1 VKDGTRTRDRQGH
14 NLELYHL
21 SYLHRRVAV
30 GAPHGGRLGYHR
42 AFAAVIIRRREDPSL
57 RNATLAAACPGADRR
72 PGRCPAAKGPGTD
85 PPPSKAAAA
94 AQRLACLSGGG

>member
-30 GAPHGGRLGYHR
+30 GPPCGGRLGYHR
-42 AFAAVIIRRREDPSL
+42 AFAAVISRYPDGHL
-57 RNATLAAACPGADRR
+57 LDAAH
-72 PGRCPAAKGPGTD
+72 AA
-85 PPPSKAAAA
+85 PPPKALE
-94 AQRLACLSGGG
+94 RSLLPGGWP

>member
-30 GAPHGGRLGYHR
+30 GRPRGGRIGYHR
-42 AFAAVIIRRREDPSL
+42 RSAAVIIRGR
-57 RNATLAAACPGADRR
+57 DRFSAPPPAPASVTAHAIPVASAR
-72 PGRCPAAKGPGTD
+72 APGRRNGLCTLPA
-85 PPPSKAAAA
+85 
-94 AQRLACLSGGG
+94 RE